1 MSGRKT
7 ITRDMIEACLAKG
20 WAVSQAARHY
30 GFHRKSIEA
39 ACERFGIALPM
50 HPFSPQMPSMRRKP
64 MVVFEDNIPDTPPK
78 KKKTNAV
85 WSASPAAIERA
96 LEKMQ
101 RDKYLKTTSNGDK

>member
-1 MSGRKT
+1 MSGRKR

-30 GFHRKSIEA
+30 GFHRKSIED

-50 HPFSPQMPSMRRKP
+50 HPFSPQLPSMRRKP
-64 MVVFEDNIPDTPPK
+64 MVVFEDNIPDDPPK
-78 KKKTNAV
+78 KRKAI

-96 LEKMQ
+96 LRKKEQEKRLQAM
-101 RDKYLKTTSNGDK
+101 G

>member
-1 MSGRKT
+1 MFG
-7 ITRDMIEACLAKG
+7 
-20 WAVSQAARHY
+20 
-30 GFHRKSIEA
+30 

-101 RDKYLKTTSNGDK
+101 RDKRLQTMSNSDK

>member
-20 WAVSQAARHY
+20 WSVSQAARHY

-50 HPFSPQMPSMRRKP
+50 HQFSPQMPSVRRRP
-64 MVVFEDNIPDTPPK
+64 IVVFEDNIPDTPPK
-78 KKKTNAV
+78 KAKAI
-85 WSASPAAIERA
+85 WSCSPAAIERA
-96 LEKMQ
+96 LRKKEEEKRLQAM
-101 RDKYLKTTSNGDK
+101 G

>member
-50 HPFSPQMPSMRRKP
+50 HPFSPQLPSMRRKP
-64 MVVFEDNIPDTPPK
+64 MVVFEDNIPDDPPK
-78 KKKTNAV
+78 KKKTNAI

>member
-1 MSGRKT
+1 MSGRKR

-30 GFHRKSIEA
+30 GFHPKSIDA

-50 HPFSPQMPSMRRKP
+50 HPLSPQMPSMRRRP
-64 MVVFEDNIPDTPPK
+64 IVVFEDNIPDDPPK
-78 KKKTNAV
+78 KGKAI

-96 LEKMQ
+96 LKKKEEEKRLQAM
-101 RDKYLKTTSNGDK
+101 G

>member
-1 MSGRKT
+1 MSGRKK

-50 HPFSPQMPSMRRKP
+50 HPFSPQLPSMRRKP
-64 MVVFEDNIPDTPPK
+64 MVVFENNIPDDPPK
-78 KKKTNAV
+78 KQKAI

-96 LEKMQ
+96 LKKKEEEKRLQ
-101 RDKYLKTTSNGDK
+101 AIG